1 MNVERSLNIIAA
13 ATACMGTAMLGVG
26 EENYLLVMLAMVV
39 SLGSLYLCDLKK
51 WFHLNNTGSNIAAL
65 AMLAIAVAQLRS
77 ASFEQRVL
85 VMADLL
91 GYLQFVLQFRPKTTR
106 NYWLLLL
113 VSFLQ
118 TCVAAAL
125 HTGIAFGVMLT
136 MYLFC
141 GIFFLGYFYFY
152 REQAKFDAESARARR
167 QIEQRGAG
175 FIGQSTSKLP
185 SDALRG
191 EFSRR
196 MTGIVFGTIAL
207 SVFFFC
213 AVPRAGQSNW
223 SAATLVGER
232 TVGFTPEINLT
243 RGGEITEDPK
253 EVMQVR
259 FFDARTS
266 EPYQISGELYM
277 RGMSLARYARGRWEQ
292 GIQGRSE
299 KREVPAYA
307 PDASIAERVRQTIT
321 IEPLSTETLFAAA
334 PAFSVPSSDTSKV
347 AYNATTGQLFRTA
360 ELRVKRYQYELQAPG
375 IVNHQ
380 QATLTAATVKADKYP
395 EAFGELLQTPRRT
408 SDGDPLPGLKATAEA
423 IVRDLPEER
432 VYERAKRIESYLRDS
447 GRFSYTME
455 PPQRPAGVD
464 PLEDF
469 VTAQPSGHCEFFAG
483 ALTMMLRSVG
493 IRSRIVLGY
502 RGGEYNVVGNF
513 YQFQQLHAHSWVEA
527 YIPPESIPANRLI
540 SERAKSDARTFG
552 AWLQLDGTPAGSIV
566 QSSASNSRWYEIIQ
580 ITDYVRF
587 LWGNYVVGMD
597 SMRQQESIYQPVIEA
612 ISDFWHSLTSK
623 EAWRARGKTVRG
635 IFDFTDAEYGPA
647 RRTSLLVLGCAAIVL
662 GGAIWIRKRLPRRA
676 NKRIVVGK
684 AAAAAAP
691 APEIDFYRRLETL
704 LKGFEHVRLGNQ
716 TQREFA
722 ASAGTRLATLPQA
735 AEVVALPKFIVEA
748 FYRVRFGKQELEA
761 AERTRVEQALNEL
774 DDALAARRSGR

>member
-26 EENYLLVMLAMVV
+26 EGNYLLVFLAMIV

-51 WFHLNNTGSNIAAL
+51 WFQLNNTGSNIAAL
-65 AMLAIAVAQLRS
+65 AMLGLAVVQLRA

-91 GYLQFVLQFRPKTTR
+91 GYLQFVLQFRVKTTR

-125 HTGIAFGVMLT
+125 HTGIVFGVMLM

-141 GIFFLGYFYFY
+141 GIFYLGYFYFY
-152 REQAKFDAESARARR
+152 REQAKFDAETSRARR
-167 QIEQRGAG
+167 QIENRGVG

-185 SDALRG
+185 SDALRS

-243 RGGEITEDPK
+243 RSGEITEDPK

-259 FFDARTS
+259 FYDARTT
-266 EPYQISGELYM
+266 EPYQVSGELYM
-277 RGMSLARYARGRWEQ
+277 RGMSLARYTRGRWEQ

-299 KREVPAYA
+299 KKEVPAYA
-307 PDASIAERVRQTIT
+307 PDASVSERVRQTIT

-334 PAFSVPSSDTSKV
+334 PAYAVPTSDTSKV
-347 AYNATTGQLFRTA
+347 TYNATTGQLFRTQD
-360 ELRVKRYQYELQAPG
+360 LRVKRYQYELQAPG
-375 IVNHQ
+375 IVGHQ
-380 QATLTAATVKADKYP
+380 QTTLNPATVNVNKYS
-395 EAFGELLQTPRRT
+395 EAFLELLQTPRR
-408 SDGDPLPGLKATAEA
+408 SGDEDPLPGLKATAAA
-423 IVRDLPEER
+423 IVADLPADR

-469 VTAQPSGHCEFFAG
+469 VMAQPSGHCEFFAG
-483 ALTMMLRSVG
+483 AMTMMLRSVG

-527 YIPPESIPANRLI
+527 YIPPESIPAGRLI
-540 SERAKSDARTFG
+540 SERARSEAKQLG
-552 AWLQLDGTPAGSIV
+552 AWLQLDGTPSGSIS
-566 QSSASNSRWYEIIQ
+566 QSSANNSRWYEIIQ
-580 ITDYVRF
+580 ITDYIRF
-587 LWGNYVVGMD
+587 LWSNYVVGMD

-623 EAWRARGKTVRG
+623 DAWAARWQTLRG
-635 IFDFTDAEYGPA
+635 IFDLSNAEFGPA
-647 RRTSLLVLGCAAIVL
+647 RRNALVVFACAAIVF
-662 GGAIWIRKRLPRRA
+662 GGAVFVRKRLPRRP
-676 NKRIVVGK
+676 KSRIAAVKAK
-684 AAAAAAP
+684 AAAGPVA
-691 APEIDFYRRLETL
+691 EIDFYRRLEAL
-704 LKGFEHVRLGNQ
+704 LKGFEFVRLGTQ

-722 ASAGTRLATLPQA
+722 ASAGARLATSPQSA
-735 AEVVALPKFIVEA
+735 DVVALPKLIVEA

-761 AERTRVEQALNEL
+761 AERARVEQALNEL
-774 DDALAARRSGR
+774 DSALAAGRSRR

>member
-26 EENYLLVMLAMVV
+26 EENYLLVFLAMIV

-51 WFHLNNTGSNIAAL
+51 WFQLNNTGSNIAAL
-65 AMLAIAVAQLRS
+65 AMLALAVAQLRA

-91 GYLQFVLQFRPKTTR
+91 GYLQFVLQFRVKTTR

-125 HTGIAFGVMLT
+125 HTGVVFGIMLT

-141 GIFFLGYFYFY
+141 GIFYLGYFYFY
-152 REQAKFDAESARARR
+152 REQAKFDAETARARK
-167 QIEQRGAG
+167 QIESRGVG

-196 MTGIVFGTIAL
+196 MTGIVFGTVVL
-207 SVFFFC
+207 SAFFFC

-223 SAATLVGER
+223 SAAGLVGER

-243 RGGEITEDPK
+243 RGGEIAEDPK

-259 FFDARTS
+259 FFDARTT
-266 EPYQISGELYM
+266 EPYPISGELYM
-277 RGMSLARYARGRWEQ
+277 RGMSLARYSRGRWEQ
-292 GIQGRSE
+292 GVQGRSE
-299 KREVPAYA
+299 KKEVPSYA
-307 PDASIAERVRQTIT
+307 PDTSVTERVRQTIT

-334 PAFSVPSSDTSKV
+334 PAYAVPTSDTSKV
-347 AYNATTGQLFRTA
+347 AYNATTGQLFRSHD
-360 ELRVKRYQYELQAPG
+360 LRVKRYQYELQAPG

-380 QATLTAATVKADKYP
+380 QLMLTPATVRVDKYP
-395 EAFGELLQTPRRT
+395 EAFRELLQTPRRT
-408 SDGDPLPGLKATAEA
+408 GDEEPLPGLKAMAA
-423 IVRDLPEER
+423 SIVADLPADR
-432 VYERAKRIESYLRDS
+432 VYERAKRIESFLRDS

-469 VTAQPSGHCEFFAG
+469 VTVQQSGHCEFFAG
-483 ALTMMLRSVG
+483 AMTMMLRSVG

-527 YIPPESIPANRLI
+527 YLPPESIPAGRLT
-540 SERAKSDARTFG
+540 SARAKADAEKFG

-566 QSSASNSRWYEIIQ
+566 QSSASNSRWFEIIQ

-612 ISDFWHSLTSK
+612 ISDFWNSLTSK
-623 EAWRARGKTVRG
+623 EAWSNRWKAMQG
-635 IFDFTDAEYGPA
+635 IVNLADDDYAPA
-647 RRTSLLVLGCAAIVL
+647 RRTALLVCGCIFLVL
-662 GGAIWIRKRLPRRA
+662 AGVVYMRKRLPRRA
-676 NKRIVVGK
+676 ANRVVAGKAK
-684 AAAAAAP
+684 AAATP
-691 APEIDFYRRLETL
+691 VPEIDFYRRLETL
-704 LKGFEHVRLGNQ
+704 LKGFEFVRPGNQ

-722 ASAGTRLATLPQA
+722 ASAGARLATSPLS
-735 AEVVALPKFIVEA
+735 AEVVALPKFVVEA

-761 AERTRVEQALNEL
+761 AERMRVEQALNEL
-774 DDALAARRSGR
+774 DVALAARRSGR